1 MAVLIRHYPEIEL
14 RLNLLATQTCLAKS
28 YWRAAI
34 HCPKRPW
41 PNADKSMRFKFFS
54 ETVDAL
60 LITDYLHID
69 NQLIFIFCLF
79 TI

>member
-1 MAVLIRHYPEIEL
+1 MAVLIRHDPEIEL
-14 RLNLLATQTCLAKS
+14 RPNLLAAQTGRAKS

-41 PNADKSMRFKFFS
+41 PNAHTSMRFKFFS

-60 LITDYLHID
+60 LIEI
-69 NQLIFIFCLF
+69 ICI
-79 TI
+79 